1 MTAQKRKME
10 HLEICLRENVEAE
23 HNYWDDILF
32 EHNALPEI
40 DYDEISTQTEFLG
53 KKLEMPLII
62 NAITG
67 GIPEAEKYNERLAKA
82 AEKFG
87 IGMGVGSQRPAFEG
101 ADATSYEIVK
111 NHKIPLKI
119 ANLGAPQLVPQKKGS
134 HVFTVEDGKKAIEMI
149 DGDVLAI
156 HLNFLQE
163 VVQKEGDKN
172 ARGCLTRIKEFASAM
187 PVIVKETGAGISRR
201 NAEKLKT
208 AGVKAVDIS
217 GVSGTSFA
225 KVEQYRAVIQ
235 KDYLHAV
242 LGTTLGEWGIPSP
255 VCVLKSRVKGLPLVA
270 SGGIRNGLDVARAI
284 ALGADAAGIARALL
298 KPAHESQQKLERKLE
313 AISEELK
320 AVMFLLGVKNIEELK
335 KVPCIIVGR
344 TKEYLED

>member
-1 MTAQKRKME
+1 MTAQKRKLE
-10 HLEICLRENVEAE
+10 HLEICLRENVEAQ
-23 HNYWDDILF
+23 HNYWDDITF

-40 DYDEISTQTEFLG
+40 DYDDISLETKFLG
-53 KKLEMPLII
+53 KKLEMPVII

-67 GIPEAEKYNERLAKA
+67 GIPEAEKYNGRFASA

-101 ADATSYEIVK
+101 GDVKSYEILK
-111 NHKIPLKI
+111 AHKIPLKI
-119 ANLGAPQLVPQKKGS
+119 ANLGAPQLIPQKKGG

-163 VVQKEGDKN
+163 VVQREGDKN
-172 ARGCLTRIKEFASAM
+172 AKGCLAKIKEFASAM
-187 PVIVKETGAGISRR
+187 PVMVKETGAGISRGT
-201 NAEKLKT
+201 AEKLRA
-208 AGVKAVDIS
+208 AGVKAIDIS
-217 GVSGTSFA
+217 GLSGTSFA
-225 KVEQYRAVIQ
+225 KVEQYRAVLQ

-270 SGGIRNGLDVARAI
+270 SGGIRNGMDVARAI
-284 ALGADAAGIARALL
+284 ALGADAVGIAGALL
-298 KPAHESQQKLERKLE
+298 KPAHDSQQKLERKLE
-313 AISEELK
+313 AIREELK

-335 KVPCIIVGR
+335 KVPCIIVGK
-344 TKEYLED
+344 TKEYLEE